1 MFGFLRRTT
10 SPTLGTTSLDH
21 GLQMRPGKRPVRPG
35 LIILVAAIVALAGA
49 GCNPGN
55 LIGWQPG
62 WGAAA
67 ASDGVVYVGTRQGE
81 VLALKAN
88 ADGTLRPGEQL
99 IWRYTPRENAL
110 GGSFG
115 TPAVGEDMIY
125 VGDKGDRDGKFGT
138 IYALSK
144 TRDSESSNLQANEW
158 AKDLEGGIVGGPAI
172 AEGLVLVASD
182 DGKLYA
188 FDAATGQRAGAF
200 TTEGRIWSAPL
211 IADGVAYFGSMDRYV
226 YAVSLDRKLSQANL
240 LWKFKTGGA
249 VVGAPIL
256 MDGPE
261 GPMVVVGSFDK
272 KLYALKANTISSE
285 GELVWAKPFAASD
298 WLWAG
303 PVTDGKL
310 IFASAMDGNV
320 YGLDPTGV
328 PVWPFPFKAES
339 PVVSTPV
346 VIGDVLVVATDAG
359 KLHIL
364 DTADGDELEVPRDM
378 GGRVKAPLSKEGN
391 MVFVGVEDS
400 TVRGVDV
407 KGWQERWQVS
417 TKEFGER

>member
-1 MFGFLRRTT
+1 
-10 SPTLGTTSLDH
+10 
-21 GLQMRPGKRPVRPG
+21 MRPRKKSVRSG
-35 LIILVAAIVALAGA
+35 LIILVVAIVALVGA

-55 LIGWQPG
+55 LIGWEPG

-88 ADGTLRPGEQL
+88 ADGTLRPGQQL
-99 IWRYTPRENAL
+99 IWRYAPQKDAL

-115 TPAVGEDMIY
+115 TPAVGEDLIY
-125 VGDKGDRDGKFGT
+125 VGDKGDRDGKFGKL
-138 IYALSK
+138 YALSK
-144 TRDSESSNLQANEW
+144 TRDPESSNLQAGEW
-158 AKDLEGGIVGGPAI
+158 VKSLEGGIVGGPVI
-172 AEGLVLVASD
+172 GDGLVLVGSD

-188 FDAATGQRAGAF
+188 FDAATGQRAGTFA
-200 TTEGRIWSAPL
+200 TDGRIWSSPL

-226 YAVSLDRKLSQANL
+226 YAVSLDGNLSQANL
-240 LWKFKTGGA
+240 LWKFETGGA
-249 VVGAPIL
+249 VVGTPIL

-272 KLYALKANTISSE
+272 KLYALKAETISSE
-285 GELVWAKPFAASD
+285 GELVWAKPFQASD
-298 WLWAG
+298 WLWAS

-328 PVWPFPFKAES
+328 PVWPVPFNAGS

-346 VIGDVLVVATDAG
+346 IVGNVLVVGTDAG

-364 DTADGDELEVPRDM
+364 SAADGDKLEVSRDM
-378 GGRVKAPLSKEGN
+378 GGRVKAPLAKEGN

-400 TVRGVDV
+400 TVRGVDI

-417 TKEFGER
+417 TKGLGEN